1 MATLRCSRLYTPL
14 YLFARLTLLPPI
26 SSQLHWATLAGCAEA
41 CTVLID
47 AGARL
52 DRKNRLKVTIVD
64 YAVKYEQVK
73 LKVKYESLMEK

>member
-1 MATLRCSRLYTPL
+1 MRSRLYPT
-14 YLFARLTLLPPI
+14 LFIRETHSPPTQI

-52 DRKNRLKVTIVD
+52 DRKNRLKETIVD

-73 LKVKYESLMEK
+73 LKVKYESLMNA